1 MRAQASLRTG
11 AMSGEASM
19 ADRIQLTGIAVHAN
33 HGVLAH
39 EAEFGQ
45 GFTIDITCWLDFAV
59 AACGDDL
66 TATVNYAQLAQ
77 LAVDIATG
85 TRRALIE
92 TVATEISE
100 AAMDT
105 FPQLHAIEATV
116 HKPHAPVGI
125 TLDDVSVTSRRSRK
139 SSPVFKNAQA

>member
-1 MRAQASLRTG
+1 MRTVASLRT
-11 AMSGEASM
+11 AAVSREAIM

-33 HGVLAH
+33 HGVLPH
-39 EAEFGQ
+39 EAEYGQ
-45 GFTIDITCWLDFAV
+45 GFTIDITCWLDFAE
-59 AACGDDL
+59 AARGDDL
-66 TATVNYAQLAQ
+66 TDTVNYAQLAQ

-92 TVATEISE
+92 TVAAEIAE

-105 FPQLHAIEATV
+105 FAQLHAIEVTV

-125 TLDDVSVTSRRSRK
+125 TLDDVSVTARRSRT
-139 SSPVFKNAQA
+139 SSPVFRNAKA